1 MKKKEFV
8 ATGAGRRRRGRPV
21 SRHVDQALIQAA
33 VKEFIA
39 RGYHAM
45 SMESI
50 AERAGVSKLSLYRR
64 WPNKLAVAVEVFRVL
79 RDERPIE
86 DHGSLEA
93 DIRAMVQHTT
103 GSVRG
108 ATADA
113 RLILR
118 TMGEISESPALLA
131 AYREHLLTPRLAELR
146 AVLERARARGEL
158 RPGVPI
164 DVAGALITGPVFL
177 YYLTLLSGTEFDL
190 TDSLANQFTRLVLEG
205 IGAPVARK
213 RED

>member
-1 MKKKEFV
+1 MKKKED
-8 ATGAGRRRRGRPV
+8 GDSEAGRRRRGRPA
-21 SRHVDQALIQAA
+21 SQRVDQALTEAA
-33 VKEFIA
+33 VQEFIA

-64 WPNKLAVAVEVFRVL
+64 WPSKLAVAVEVFRIL

-86 DHGSLEA
+86 DHGSLDA
-93 DIRAMVQHTT
+93 DIRAMVQQAT
-103 GSVRG
+103 GASRR
-108 ATADA
+108 AKADA

-131 AYREHLLTPRLAELR
+131 AYREHLLTPRLAQLR
-146 AVLERARARGEL
+146 AVLERAQARGEL

-164 DVAGALITGPVFL
+164 DLASALISGPVFL

-190 TDSLANQFTRLVLEG
+190 TNNLADQFARLVLEG
-205 IGAPVARK
+205 IGAPVTRK
-213 RED
+213 RKD